1 MMRVFEV
8 LGIADMR
15 GTFQVDVTAWSEDLS
30 VEVGGRG
37 VVSHVG
43 SGLLRLAADRVGL
56 TSALSVALTRSGFW
70 PVHDRGRVLVDL
82 AVALADGATTISA
95 IDTLRDQAELFGPVA
110 SDTTVWRALE
120 EITPAR
126 LDKIAAARALVRAH
140 VWRQIVARH
149 GRIPPA
155 RVAGGDLGE
164 VTVIRLDAS
173 IVGAHSDKQQAGP
186 TFKKTFGFHP
196 LTAWCDNTD
205 ESLVV
210 KLRPGRAGSNTAADH
225 IEVLTG
231 AIAQIPAPH
240 RHRMLI
246 TCDGAGS
253 THALVEH
260 ITALN
265 AGPGL
270 AVHYSVG
277 FDFDER
283 IRAVIGHVP
292 ATAWAPALDAY
303 GNPRDDTQVAE
314 LTGLLRH
321 NHRGDRLA
329 GWPPDMRIIIRREN
343 PHPGAQLSLFEQQEG
358 KRYQVI
364 ATNTPTGSIQFLE
377 ATHRTQARVEDRI
390 RCGKNTGLRHLPS
403 RDYAI
408 NQAWCTA
415 VSLACDLLAWLRLLA
430 LSGDLAKAEPKTLRY
445 RLLHTA
451 ARIVRGQR
459 RRHLKIPKTWPWA
472 HDLHH
477 AFTTILALPPP

>member
-1 MMRVFEV
+1 
-8 LGIADMR
+8 
-15 GTFQVDVTAWSEDLS
+15 VDVTAWSKGLS
-30 VEVGGRG
+30 VEVGGHG

-43 SGLLRLAADRVGL
+43 SGLLRLVADRVGL
-56 TSALSVALTRSGFW
+56 TGELSRVLARPGFV
-70 PVHDRGRVLVDL
+70 PVHDRGRVLSDL
-82 AVALADGATTISA
+82 AVTIADGATTISA
-95 IDTLRDQAELFGPVA
+95 IDTLRHQGELFGSVA

-120 EITPAR
+120 EITPGP
-126 LDKIAAARALVRAH
+126 LGKITAARAQVRAQ

-173 IVGAHSDKQQAGP
+173 IVLAHSDKQQAGP

-225 IEVLTG
+225 IEVLTE

-240 RHRMLI
+240 RRRMLI

-253 THALVEH
+253 THALVAH
-260 ITALN
+260 ISALN
-265 AGPGL
+265 TQPGYQ
-270 AVHYSVG
+270 VHYSVG

-283 IRAVIGHVP
+283 VRAVIGTVP
-292 ATAWAPALDAY
+292 ATAWVPALDAA
-303 GNPRDDTQVAE
+303 GNPRADAQVAE

-321 NHRGDRLA
+321 SAGGDRLA

-343 PHPGAQLSLFEQQEG
+343 PHPGAQLSLFEQHQG
-358 KRYQVI
+358 KRYQVL
-364 ATNTPTGSIQFLE
+364 ATNTPSGSIQFLE
-377 ATHRTQARVEDRI
+377 AAHRTQARVEDRI
-390 RCGKNTGLRHLPS
+390 RCGKNTGLKHLPS

-430 LSGDLAKAEPKTLRY
+430 LTGDLAKAEPKTLRY

-451 ARIVRGQR
+451 GRIVRGQR
-459 RRHLKIPKTWPWA
+459 RRRLKIPETWPWA
-472 HDLHH
+472 HDLHQ
-477 AFTTILALPPP
+477 AFTTICALPPP

>member
-1 MMRVFEV
+1 VFKV
-8 LGIADMR
+8 LVLAGMG
-15 GTFQVDVTAWSEDLS
+15 GTFQVDVTAWSKGLS
-30 VEVGGRG
+30 VEVGGHG

-56 TSALSVALTRSGFW
+56 TSALSVALARPGFW

-82 AVALADGATTISA
+82 AVAIADGATTISE
-95 IDTLRDQAELFGPVA
+95 IDTLRHQGELFGSVA

-126 LDKIAAARALVRAH
+126 LGKIATARARVREH
-140 VWRQIVARH
+140 VWKRIEARH
-149 GRIPPA
+149 GAIPPA
-155 RVAGGDLGE
+155 RVAGRDLGE

-173 IVGAHSDKQQAGP
+173 IVLAHSDKQQAGP

-196 LTAWCDNTD
+196 LTAWCDNTG

-225 IEVLTG
+225 IEVLTE

-240 RHRMLI
+240 RRRMLI

-260 ITALN
+260 ISALN
-265 AGPGL
+265 TRPGF
-270 AVHYSVG
+270 AVRYSVG

-283 IRAVIGHVP
+283 VRAVIGHVP
-292 ATAWAPALDAY
+292 DTAWTPALDAH
-303 GNPRDDTQVAE
+303 GNPRDDAQVAE

-321 NHRGDRLA
+321 SAGGDRLA

-343 PHPGAQLSLFEQQEG
+343 PHPGAQLSLFEQHAG

-364 ATNTPTGSIQFLE
+364 ATNAPGTEVQFLE
-377 ATHRTQARVEDRI
+377 AAHRTQARVED
-390 RCGKNTGLRHLPS
+390 TGLAHMPS

-408 NQAWCTA
+408 NQAWCAA

-430 LSGDLAKAEPKTLRY
+430 LSGDLATAEPKTLRY

-451 ARIVRGQR
+451 GRIVRGQR
-459 RRHLKIPKTWPWA
+459 RRRLKIPETWPWA
-472 HDLHH
+472 TDLHQ
-477 AFTTILALPPP
+477 AFTAIYDLASP

>member
-1 MMRVFEV
+1 
-8 LGIADMR
+8 
-15 GTFQVDVTAWSEDLS
+15 VDVTAWSKGLS
-30 VEVGGRG
+30 VEVGGHG

-56 TSALSVALTRSGFW
+56 TSALSTALIRPGFW
-70 PVHDRGRVLVDL
+70 PVHDRGRVLADL
-82 AVALADGATTISA
+82 AVAIADGAPTISE
-95 IDTLRDQAELFGPVA
+95 IDTLRHQGELFALVA

-120 EITPAR
+120 EITAAR
-126 LDKIAAARALVRAH
+126 LGKVAVARARVRAH

-149 GRIPPA
+149 GRVPPA
-155 RVAGGDLGE
+155 RVAGRDLGE

-173 IVGAHSDKQQAGP
+173 IVLAHSDKQGAGP
-186 TFKKTFGFHP
+186 TFNKTFGFHP
-196 LTAWCDNTD
+196 LTAWCDNTG

-210 KLRPGRAGSNTAADH
+210 KLRPGRAGSNTATDH
-225 IEVLTG
+225 IEVLTE
-231 AIAQIPAPH
+231 AIAQIPASH
-240 RHRMLI
+240 RRRMLI

-260 ITALN
+260 ISVLN
-265 AGPGL
+265 TRPGF
-270 AVHYSVG
+270 AVRYSVG

-283 IRAVIGHVP
+283 VRAVIGHVP
-292 ATAWAPALDAY
+292 ATAWAPALDAH
-303 GNPRDDTQVAE
+303 GNPRDDAQVAE

-321 NHRGDRLA
+321 SVGGDRLT

-343 PHPGAQLSLFEQQEG
+343 PHPGAQLSLFEQHAG

-364 ATNTPTGSIQFLE
+364 ATNTPGTEVQFLE
-377 ATHRTQARVEDRI
+377 AAHRTQARVEDRI
-390 RCGKNTGLRHLPS
+390 RCGKNTGLAHMPS

-408 NQAWCTA
+408 NQAWCVA

-451 ARIVRGQR
+451 GRIVRGQR
-459 RRHLKIPKTWPWA
+459 RRRLKIPETWPWA
-472 HDLHH
+472 TDLCQ
-477 AFTTILALPPP
+477 AFTTIYALPPP

>member
-1 MMRVFEV
+1 
-8 LGIADMR
+8 
-15 GTFQVDVTAWSEDLS
+15 VDVTAWSKGLS
-30 VEVGGRG
+30 VEVGGHG

-56 TSALSVALTRSGFW
+56 TGALSGALTRPGFW
-70 PVHDRGRVLVDL
+70 PVHDRGRVLTDL
-82 AVALADGATTISA
+82 AVVIADGATTISE
-95 IDTLRDQAELFGPVA
+95 IDTLRHQGELFGSVA

-126 LDKIAAARALVRAH
+126 LGTIAAVRARVRAH
-140 VWRQIVARH
+140 VWRQIESRH
-149 GRIPPA
+149 GAIPPA
-155 RVAGGDLGE
+155 RVAGRDLGG

-173 IVGAHSDKQQAGP
+173 IVLAHSDKQQAGP

-225 IEVLTG
+225 IEVLTE

-240 RHRMLI
+240 RRRMLI

-260 ITALN
+260 ISALN
-265 AGPGL
+265 TRPGYQ
-270 AVHYSVG
+270 VHYSVG
-277 FDFDER
+277 FDFDAR
-283 IRAVIGHVP
+283 VRAVIGAVP
-292 ATAWAPALDAY
+292 STAWAPALDAH
-303 GNPRDDTQVAE
+303 GDPRDDAQVAE

-321 NHRGDRLA
+321 SHSGDRLA

-343 PHPGAQLSLFEQQEG
+343 PHPGAQLSLFEQHAG

-364 ATNTPTGSIQFLE
+364 ATNIPGTEVQFLE
-377 ATHRTQARVEDRI
+377 AAHRTQARVEDRI
-390 RCGKNTGLRHLPS
+390 RCGKNTGLAHLPS

-408 NQAWCTA
+408 NQAWCAA
-415 VSLACDLLAWLRLLA
+415 VSLACDLIAWLRLLA

-451 ARIVRGQR
+451 GRIVRGQR
-459 RRHLKIPKTWPWA
+459 RRRLEIPDTWPWA
-472 HDLHH
+472 TDLHH
-477 AFTTILALPPP
+477 AFTTICALPPP

>member
-1 MMRVFEV
+1 
-8 LGIADMR
+8 
-15 GTFQVDVTAWSEDLS
+15 VDVTAWSRGLS
-30 VEVGGRG
+30 VEVGGHG

-43 SGLLRLAADRVGL
+43 SGLLRLVADRVGL
-56 TSALSVALTRSGFW
+56 TSALSVALVRPGFW
-70 PVHDRGRVLVDL
+70 PVHDRGRVLADL

-95 IDTLRDQAELFGPVA
+95 IDTLRRQSELFGPVA

-120 EITPAR
+120 EITPDR
-126 LDKIAAARALVRAH
+126 LGTIAAARAQVREH
-140 VWRQIVARH
+140 VWQQIQTRH
-149 GRIPPA
+149 GVIPPA

-173 IVGAHSDKQQAGP
+173 IVLAHSEKQQAGP

-196 LTAWCDNTD
+196 LTAWCDNTG

-225 IEVLTG
+225 SEVLTQ

-240 RHRMLI
+240 RRRMLI

-253 THALVEH
+253 THARVEH
-260 ITALN
+260 ISALN
-265 AGPGL
+265 TQPGA

-283 IRAVIGHVP
+283 VRAVTGKVP
-292 ATAWAPALDAY
+292 ATAWVPALDAA
-303 GNPRDDTQVAE
+303 GNPRDDAQVAE
-314 LTGLLRH
+314 LTELLRH
-321 NHRGDRLA
+321 SHSGDRLT

-343 PHPGAQLSLFEQQEG
+343 PHPGAQLSLFEQQQG

-364 ATNTPTGSIQFLE
+364 ATNTPTRQIQFLK
-377 ATHRTQARVEDRI
+377 AAHRTQARVEDRI
-390 RCGKNTGLRHLPS
+390 RCGKNTGLNHLPS

-408 NQAWCTA
+408 NQAWCAA
-415 VSLACDLLAWLRLLA
+415 VSLACDLLAWLRLLT
-430 LSGDLAKAEPKTLRY
+430 LSGELARAEPKTLRY

-451 ARIVRGQR
+451 GRIVHGQR
-459 RRHLKIPKTWPWA
+459 RRRLKIPETWPWA

-477 AFTTILALPPP
+477 AFTTICALPPP

>member
-1 MMRVFEV
+1 M
-8 LGIADMR
+8 
-15 GTFQVDVTAWSEDLS
+15 DVTAWSKDLS
-30 VEVGGRG
+30 VEVGGHG
-37 VVSHVG
+37 VVSHAG

-56 TSALSVALTRSGFW
+56 TRALSGALARPGFW
-70 PVHDRGRVLVDL
+70 PMHDRGRVLTDL
-82 AVALADGATTISA
+82 AVMIADGGTTISA
-95 IDTLRDQAELFGPVA
+95 IDTLRHQEELFGPVA

-126 LDKIAAARALVRAH
+126 LGEIAAARARVRAH
-140 VWRQIVARH
+140 VWEQIVARH

-155 RVAGGDLGE
+155 RVAGWDLGE

-173 IVGAHSDKQQAGP
+173 IVLAHSEKQQAGP

-205 ESLVV
+205 ESLVI

-225 IEVLTG
+225 IEVLDQ

-240 RHRMLI
+240 RRAMLI

-253 THALVEH
+253 THALVSH
-260 ITALN
+260 ISELN
-265 AGPGL
+265 DKPG
-270 AVHYSVG
+270 AEVHYSVG
-277 FDFDER
+277 FDFDDR
-283 IRAVIGHVP
+283 IRAVTGKVP
-292 ATAWAPALDAY
+292 ATGWAPALDAA
-303 GNPRDDTQVAE
+303 GHARDDAQVAE

-321 NHRGDRLA
+321 STGGDRLA
-329 GWPPDMRIIIRREN
+329 GWPVDMRIIIRREN

-364 ATNTPTGSIQFLE
+364 ATNTPGTDIQFRE
-377 ATHRTQARVEDRI
+377 AAHRTQARVEDRI
-390 RCGKNTGLRHLPS
+390 RCGKNTGLAHLPS

-415 VSLACDLLAWLRLLA
+415 VSMACDLLAWLRLLA
-430 LSGDLAKAEPKTLRY
+430 LTGDLAKAEPKTLRY

-451 ARIVRGQR
+451 ARLVHGQR
-459 RRHLKIPKTWPWA
+459 RRHLKIPETWPWA
-472 HDLHH
+472 HDLHQ
-477 AFTTILALPPP
+477 AFTAIFAQQPP